1 MMILRQIIAIFIFL
15 FFTSCDLFS
24 PDTSMPQDQEI
35 FSTEVDYN
43 TVDVYPLFR
52 ACNNCDA
59 YEKQN
64 LCFENVLVN
73 NLEKA
78 LNKNEVVARKDVS
91 SAADGFGPVFIDLL
105 VSKTG
110 KISITNIDTS
120 AEIRASVPGIDS
132 ILKKGVEKLPVIIQ
146 PALKRGIPVEV
157 QYRLQINLVKRED

>member
-1 MMILRQIIAIFIFL
+1 MILRQIIAIFIL
-15 FFTSCDLFS
+15 LIFTSCDFLS
-24 PDTSMPQDQEI
+24 PDRSMLQDQEI
-35 FSTEVDYN
+35 LSTEVDYN

-73 NLEKA
+73 NLEKT
-78 LNKNEVVARKDVS
+78 LNKNEIVAKKDV
-91 SAADGFGPVFIDLL
+91 FGPVFIDLL
-105 VSKTG
+105 ISKTG
-110 KISITNIDTS
+110 KINITKVNTS
-120 AEIRASVPGIDS
+120 QEIRASVPEIDS

-157 QYRLQINLVKRED
+157 QFRLQINLIKKEE